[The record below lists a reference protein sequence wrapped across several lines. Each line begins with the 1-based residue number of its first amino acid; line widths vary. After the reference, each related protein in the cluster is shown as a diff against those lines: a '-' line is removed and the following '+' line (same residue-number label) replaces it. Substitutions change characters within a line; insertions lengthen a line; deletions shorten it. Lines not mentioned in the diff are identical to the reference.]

1 MCLLTPSSP
10 YKNGRT
16 DRNVV
21 WWDTHVHGPNTTD
34 LSGTNS
40 ALCQSLAIWLGFLF
54 LYLFSAR
61 YTLLARYR
69 PVLSSCVRP
78 SVRLSVCPS
87 VTSRHCIGTTG
98 QIELVSAWW
107 LPSTNPALRCT
118 EIWVSPKIR
127 VFPSGTLSLTPD
139 FENFATTSRSRC
151 QQHSPSSSTVELV
164 DDTYIRQSTSCGCL
178 LQAGQL

>member
-1 MCLLTPSSP
+1 
-10 YKNGRT
+10 
-16 DRNVV
+16 
-21 WWDTHVHGPNTTD
+21 VHGPNTTD

-69 PVLSSCVRP
+69 PVLSSCVR
-78 SVRLSVCPS
+78 LSVCPS
-87 VTSRHCIGTTG
+87 ATSRYCIGTTG
-98 QIELVSAWW
+98 RIELVSAWW
-107 LPSTNPALRCT
+107 LPSTNPTLRCT

-127 VFPSGTLSLTPD
+127 VFPSGTLSQTPD

-151 QQHSPSSSTVELV
+151 QQHSSSSSTVELV
-164 DDTYIRQSTSCGCL
+164 DDAYTSVDELWLFTASRSTVTLSLHYCDL
-178 LQAGQL
+178 LWTCFTTRFYS